1 MAARWPEKIPEFMA
15 DKMAQLDDPRTVR
28 LYRLIGELAEVG
40 VDEERLNAVA
50 DLMVE
55 MIEESAKSGDLAR
68 QSEEMSDDAFV
79 ALLDSFAT
87 DAHPMIERLREL
99 MAERGWAGWIRLER
113 ARRLHRLTF
122 ARVWP
127 LFFLAWEAARTG
139 HPGPR

>member
-113 ARRLHRLTF
+113 A
-122 ARVWP
+122 P
-127 LFFLAWEAARTG
+127 DSSE
-139 HPGPR
+139 